1 MCEHFQLLSK
11 NRAVSI
17 ARWQTQHV
25 LDAQLIAES
34 LRKGRGKQVR
44 LTLRRPLKCLLTAVA
59 PMLPPDLVIKALT
72 SSLVTNPEALM
83 ASEGVGSFLMVAS
96 CLMAG
101 AAASSDLIGGSCAC
115 KMVHSSMMNKLEE
128 AFRLFRFDMFNV
140 LGSSWDPTDKNEISS
155 VHCEHCYKK
164 PW

>member
-1 MCEHFQLLSK
+1 M
-11 NRAVSI
+11 
-17 ARWQTQHV
+17 
-25 LDAQLIAES
+25 
-34 LRKGRGKQVR
+34 
-44 LTLRRPLKCLLTAVA
+44 KCLLTAVA

>member
-1 MCEHFQLLSK
+1 M
-11 NRAVSI
+11 
-17 ARWQTQHV
+17 QHV

-83 ASEGVGSFLMVAS
+83 AGEGVGSFLMVAS

-101 AAASSDLIGGSCAC
+101 AAASSDLI
-115 KMVHSSMMNKLEE
+115 E
-128 AFRLFRFDMFNV
+128 
-140 LGSSWDPTDKNEISS
+140 
-155 VHCEHCYKK
+155 
-164 PW
+164 